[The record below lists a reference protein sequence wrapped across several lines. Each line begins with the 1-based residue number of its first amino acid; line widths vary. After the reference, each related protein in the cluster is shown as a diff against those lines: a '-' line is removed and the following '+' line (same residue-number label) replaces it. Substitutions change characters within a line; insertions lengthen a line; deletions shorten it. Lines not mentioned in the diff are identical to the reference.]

1 VRKILFIENDV
12 SIAKLVSELL
22 LKRVGNIETRSV
34 PNISQAIEL
43 INKNDYFI
51 CVADTNLNDIN
62 IDAFLAKVAEKNLP
76 TILLLDTI
84 DDALRQKLSNI
95 DNIDYLL
102 KLSMDIYNHLAKN
115 IHALIKNSE
124 MTVLIA
130 EDSMVYREM
139 YKNILENQLFTV
151 KTAINGQEALDI
163 ITQDVNNTIKLVVTD
178 YIMPVM
184 DGFELTAKLREMRQK
199 DELAII
205 AVSSEGHD
213 ITTEKF
219 LKFGAND
226 FIKKPFSREELIC
239 RVNNT
244 LEYLELIDT
253 QKQMAHTDYLTG
265 LYNRRYLMDTM
276 NIFHANAV
284 RGNLDYVVGMI
295 DIDDFKTI
303 NDTYGHDAGDI
314 IIRSLAHTLKE
325 TFRSSDIV
333 SRIGGEEFCIV
344 LTNVADQNIFQV
356 FEKLRHSIAQKA
368 VKIEEGIKIRYTV
381 SIGICATIANTFEG
395 MLKIAD
401 EMLYEAK
408 HKGKNKVCPD
418 F

>member
-1 VRKILFIENDV
+1 MRKILFIENDV